1 MNIFDNHENSSES
14 SISLAS
20 SIFTQ
25 DLERLSIYGFDSDV
39 PDDVEGDMDDDHQ
52 PYGPPT
58 YSLLMLENATVRS
71 DADFFSVTGWT
82 TATVGSSAGSTS
94 ETRCPA
100 PASVS
105 ASVSASASM
114 ADLTA
119 STSRLDLQVQE
130 PRPSESMTSSSPGPS
145 SHVVGRA
152 SDISANADSLFN
164 SNSNSN
170 ANSNSNYGYIFDQGL
185 CGIGAWAEIATSPF
199 VAKMKRITPR
209 Q

>member
-1 MNIFDNHENSSES
+1 MDIFDNYENGSES

-25 DLERLSIYGFDSDV
+25 DLERFSTYGFDSDV
-39 PDDVEGDMDDDHQ
+39 PDDAEGDMDDDHQ

-58 YSLLMLENATVRS
+58 YSLLMLENVTVRS
-71 DADFFSVTGWT
+71 DASFFSVTGWT

-100 PASVS
+100 PDSVS
-105 ASVSASASM
+105 ASASASM
-114 ADLTA
+114 ADLKA
-119 STSRLDLQVQE
+119 PTSRLDLQVQE
-130 PRPSESMTSSSPGPS
+130 PRPFQSMTSSSPGPS

-152 SDISANADSLFN
+152 SGISANADSLLN
-164 SNSNSN
+164 SNSNPN
-170 ANSNSNYGYIFDQGL
+170 ANSNYGYTFDQGL
-185 CGIGAWAEIATSPF
+185 CGIGAWADIATSPF

>member
-1 MNIFDNHENSSES
+1 MDIFDNHENSSES

-25 DLERLSIYGFDSDV
+25 DLERFSTYGFDSDV
-39 PDDVEGDMDDDHQ
+39 PDDAEGDMDDDHQ

-82 TATVGSSAGSTS
+82 TATIGSSAGSTS

-130 PRPSESMTSSSPGPS
+130 PRPCEAMTGSSPGPS

-152 SDISANADSLFN
+152 SDISANADSLLIN
-164 SNSNSN
+164 SNSNPN
-170 ANSNSNYGYIFDQGL
+170 ANANYGYTFDQGL
-185 CGIGAWAEIATSPF
+185 CGIGAWADIATSPF

>member
-1 MNIFDNHENSSES
+1 MDIFDNHENSSES
-14 SISLAS
+14 CISLAS

-25 DLERLSIYGFDSDV
+25 DLERFSTYGFDSDV
-39 PDDVEGDMDDDHQ
+39 PDDADGDIDDDHQ

-58 YSLLMLENATVRS
+58 YSSLMLENATVRS

-82 TATVGSSAGSTS
+82 TATVGSSTGSTS

-100 PASVS
+100 PGSVS
-105 ASVSASASM
+105 ASVSASVSM

-119 STSRLDLQVQE
+119 STSRLDLQVQD
-130 PRPSESMTSSSPGPS
+130 PRPSSSMTSSSPGPS
-145 SHVVGRA
+145 LHVVGRA
-152 SDISANADSLFN
+152 SDISANVDSLFN

-170 ANSNSNYGYIFDQGL
+170 SNTNSNYGYTFDQGL
-185 CGIGAWAEIATSPF
+185 CGIGAWADIATSPF

>member
-1 MNIFDNHENSSES
+1 MDIFDNHENSSES

-25 DLERLSIYGFDSDV
+25 DLERFSTYSFDSDV
-39 PDDVEGDMDDDHQ
+39 PDDAEVDMDGDHQ

-130 PRPSESMTSSSPGPS
+130 PRPCESMTSSSPGPS

-152 SDISANADSLFN
+152 SDISANADSLLIN

-170 ANSNSNYGYIFDQGL
+170 ANVNYGYTFDQGL
-185 CGIGAWAEIATSPF
+185 CGIGAWADIATNPF
-199 VAKMKRITPR
+199 VAKMKRITSR